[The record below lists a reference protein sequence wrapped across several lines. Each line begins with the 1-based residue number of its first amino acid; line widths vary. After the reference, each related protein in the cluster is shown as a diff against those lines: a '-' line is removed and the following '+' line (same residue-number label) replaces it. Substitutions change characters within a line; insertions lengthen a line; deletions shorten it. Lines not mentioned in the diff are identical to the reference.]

1 MVNELYHMTDDRAAE
16 IARTGGFTVEM
27 VREYCLTGWT
37 KTGDHQRWLDTAPA
51 REIAIWMDEVA
62 SERHR
67 LGLT

>member
-1 MVNELYHMTDDRAAE
+1 MNELYRMTDNRAAE
-16 IARTGGFTVEM
+16 IAHAGEFSVEM

-37 KTGDHQRWLDTAPA
+37 KTEDHQRWLDTAPA
-51 REIAIWMDEVA
+51 REIATWMDEVA

>member
-1 MVNELYHMTDDRAAE
+1 MNELYRMTDNRAAE
-16 IARTGGFTVEM
+16 IARAGGYSVEM

-37 KTGDHQRWLDTAPA
+37 KTGDHQHWLDTPPA
-51 REIAIWMDEVA
+51 REIAIWMEDVA